1 MLWQPQN
8 GLLVGGRGC
17 GTCTT
22 YIARTVSEPCILKIA
37 RGRGFES
44 WSTTFTAQLHST
56 SRKKSN
62 AKMLSVAC
70 VFAVSI
76 AMPTTLRHASQDSC
90 QTTTNTCH
98 PCNKNCAVL
107 NKTFSSSPADCCEQC
122 SKTAGCASWTYTL
135 NGAASLS
142 CHLKCTCAS
151 RRWFTIQVAC
161 LPPLIL
167 PPQHLLFLF

>member
-1 MLWQPQN
+1 
-8 GLLVGGRGC
+8 
-17 GTCTT
+17 
-22 YIARTVSEPCILKIA
+22 
-37 RGRGFES
+37 
-44 WSTTFTAQLHST
+44 
-56 SRKKSN
+56 
-62 AKMLSVAC
+62 MLSVAC

-107 NKTFSSSPADCCEQC
+107 NKTFTSSPADCCEQC

-167 PPQHLLFLF
+167 PPQHLLFLFLKGRDVRVVFLFFQICHCLLVGNISTRLTS